1 MPSGTSRCTEPSTHD
16 KKWTRLPVFGAPLDL
31 ELFATNHNRNVSL
44 SGTHFSPGV
53 MLRMGRTLVIG
64 LLVLFALSLVT
75 ASHASSTVSVRDLGV
90 LPGYTTT
97 EAQGINEAGRIVG
110 TSGDGGS
117 QSRPFLW
124 NDGVLTNLGT
134 LGGSRGIAHGISD
147 TGFIAGE
154 SEVASHE
161 MHAFLWENG
170 NMKDLGLGVAFAVND
185 QGQAAGCGFP
195 TSSAPPCH
203 AVLWQAGQITDLG
216 TLGGHSGSAYGI
228 DDAGQ
233 VVGST
238 LATDGFMHAFLWQAG
253 TMTDLGGLPGYQFS
267 AAWDIN
273 AAGQVVGSSIG
284 ADGITHAVL
293 WEAGVVRD
301 LGNLGGR
308 ATIAYGIN
316 DAGQV
321 VGISI
326 PADGPIDGF
335 LWRDGV
341 MTKLPTPGNGDGAGS
356 DINGAGQVVGG
367 HYLYAFGAT
376 PATPMSGMAFY
387 IASAGLA
394 GATFA
399 FYHVRRSFRPRKN
412 PNRR

>member
-1 MPSGTSRCTEPSTHD
+1 E
-16 KKWTRLPVFGAPLDL
+16 A
-31 ELFATNHNRNVSL
+31 
-44 SGTHFSPGV
+44 
-53 MLRMGRTLVIG
+53 GRTLRTG
-64 LLVLFALSLVT
+64 
-75 ASHASSTVSVRDLGV
+75 
-90 LPGYTTT
+90 
-97 EAQGINEAGRIVG
+97 
-110 TSGDGGS
+110 GDGGS
-117 QSRPFLW
+117 QARPFLW
-124 NDGVLTNLGT
+124 NDGVMTDLGT

-185 QGQAAGCGFP
+185 QRQAAGCGFP

-203 AVLWQAGQITDLG
+203 AVLWQSGQVTDLG
-216 TLGGHSGSAYGI
+216 TLGGRSGS
-228 DDAGQ
+228 
-233 VVGST
+233 
-238 LATDGFMHAFLWQAG
+238 
-253 TMTDLGGLPGYQFS
+253 
-267 AAWDIN
+267 
-273 AAGQVVGSSIG
+273 
-284 ADGITHAVL
+284 
-293 WEAGVVRD
+293 
-301 LGNLGGR
+301 
-308 ATIAYGIN
+308 AYGIN

-321 VGISI
+321 VGSSLS
-326 PADGPIDGF
+326 ADGPIDGF

>member
-1 MPSGTSRCTEPSTHD
+1 
-16 KKWTRLPVFGAPLDL
+16 
-31 ELFATNHNRNVSL
+31 
-44 SGTHFSPGV
+44 
-53 MLRMGRTLVIG
+53 
-64 LLVLFALSLVT
+64 
-75 ASHASSTVSVRDLGV
+75 
-90 LPGYTTT
+90 
-97 EAQGINEAGRIVG
+97 
-110 TSGDGGS
+110 
-117 QSRPFLW
+117 
-124 NDGVLTNLGT
+124 
-134 LGGSRGIAHGISD
+134 
-147 TGFIAGE
+147 
-154 SEVASHE
+154 
-161 MHAFLWENG
+161 
-170 NMKDLGLGVAFAVND
+170 
-185 QGQAAGCGFP
+185 
-195 TSSAPPCH
+195 
-203 AVLWQAGQITDLG
+203 
-216 TLGGHSGSAYGI
+216 
-228 DDAGQ
+228 
-233 VVGST
+233 
-238 LATDGFMHAFLWQAG
+238 MHAFLWQAG

-273 AAGQVVGSSIG
+273 AAGQVVGSSTG

-387 IASAGLA
+387 IAAAGLA

-399 FYHVRRSFRPRKN
+399 FYHVRRSFRPRNN

>member
-1 MPSGTSRCTEPSTHD
+1 
-16 KKWTRLPVFGAPLDL
+16 
-31 ELFATNHNRNVSL
+31 
-44 SGTHFSPGV
+44 

-64 LLVLFALSLVT
+64 LLVLVALSFVT
-75 ASHASSTVSVRDLGV
+75 ASHASSAVSVRDLGV

-97 EAQGINEAGRIVG
+97 VADGINEAGWIVG

-124 NDGVLTNLGT
+124 NEGVMTNLGT
-134 LGGSRGIAHGISD
+134 LGGSRGIAHGVSD

-161 MHAFLWENG
+161 MHAFVWENG
-170 NMKDLGLGVAFAVND
+170 IMKDLGLGVAFAVND

-203 AVLWQAGQITDLG
+203 AVLWQGGQITDLG
-216 TLGGHSGSAYGI
+216 SLGGHSGSAYGI
-228 DDAGQ
+228 NDAGQ

-267 AAWDIN
+267 IAWDIN
-273 AAGQVVGSSIG
+273 DAGQVVGSSTG

-293 WEAGVVRD
+293 WQDGGVRD

-308 ATIAYGIN
+308 ATTAFGIN

-326 PADGPIDGF
+326 STEDRIHGF
-335 LWRDGV
+335 LWQDGV
-341 MTKLPTPGNGDGAGS
+341 MTALPTPGSGS
-356 DINGAGQVVGG
+356 AAAFDINDAGQAVGG
-367 HYLYAFGAT
+367 RYLYT
-376 PATPMSGMAFY
+376 PAATTAAASPGVPFF
-387 IASAGLA
+387 IAAVGLA
-394 GATFA
+394 GATFV
-399 FYHVRRSFRPRKN
+399 FYHARPKFRPRKSPN
-412 PNRR
+412 P